1 MKEACLWGVGCGFG
15 RTNSEVA
22 ERKRGG
28 GRPRQETSPEHSFL
42 MREHAVS
49 TRRVPVGRKVVADWM
64 LTARNLLGAN
74 PLLGNGWFILLIL
87 FAWAGFVF
95 YSNLGT
101 VLIGDEALYAA
112 IAQRVV
118 RTKEWLPLIYQG
130 QPYFNKP
137 PLHFWV
143 MALSLR
149 LWGPGEFAIR
159 FPSAT
164 FGIGMTVLT
173 LLLRQGLVP
182 SSARGDRGPHHDHH
196 PVHGLARP

>member
-1 MKEACLWGVGCGFG
+1 
-15 RTNSEVA
+15 
-22 ERKRGG
+22 
-28 GRPRQETSPEHSFL
+28 
-42 MREHAVS
+42 
-49 TRRVPVGRKVVADWM
+49 M
-64 LTARNLLGAN
+64 LKARNLLGAN
-74 PLLGNGWFILLIL
+74 PLLGNGWFVLLIL

-112 IAQRVV
+112 ITQRVV
-118 RTKEWLPLIYQG
+118 RTKEWLPLICQG

-164 FGIGMTVLT
+164 FGVGMTVLT
-173 LLLRQGLVP
+173 YCCGRVLFHRRLGVIAALITTTTLSTV
-182 SSARGDRGPHHDHH
+182 
-196 PVHGLARP
+196 